1 MARGQ
6 VPGARCRVPH
16 QLEIE
21 TQLDFTSGHKQ
32 AQVIRQ
38 TSMSAL
44 AIYRQFRSIAD
55 HTRLYRYY
63 SAICT
68 LSLAFIRMD
77 HLPEIRKDKWY
88 VFVLHC

>member
-1 MARGQ
+1 MPQTNAI
-6 VPGARCRVPH
+6 CRTRH
-16 QLEIE
+16 QMLIG
-21 TQLDFTSGHKQ
+21 TH
-32 AQVIRQ
+32 R
-38 TSMSAL
+38 MSLSEL
-44 AIYRQFRSIAD
+44 AIYHQFRSIAD

-63 SAICT
+63 SPICT

>member
-1 MARGQ
+1 
-6 VPGARCRVPH
+6 
-16 QLEIE
+16 
-21 TQLDFTSGHKQ
+21 
-32 AQVIRQ
+32 
-38 TSMSAL
+38 MSDS
-44 AIYRQFRSIAD
+44 AIYHQFRSIAD

-63 SAICT
+63 STICT